1 MTGCLL
7 LNSATE
13 HESLGTDFGGL
24 HGEGYMKGLRKKE
37 NGGRPTEQRYTRIKS
52 FI

>member
-13 HESLGTDFGGL
+13 DLATDFGGI
-24 HGEGYMKGLRKKE
+24 GEGYMKGLRKKE